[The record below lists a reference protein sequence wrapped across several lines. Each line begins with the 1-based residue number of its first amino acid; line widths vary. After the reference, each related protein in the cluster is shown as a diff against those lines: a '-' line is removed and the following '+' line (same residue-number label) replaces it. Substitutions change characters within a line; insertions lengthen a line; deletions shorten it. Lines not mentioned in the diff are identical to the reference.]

1 MIIRDET
8 ASDRRAVYEVVSAAF
23 KQSPEA
29 ELVEALSG
37 NGDMMISLVAEHE
50 QHLIG
55 HIALSKME
63 APFPALALA
72 PLSVETRPAAHGRRF
87 PACPRSYRPG

>member
-29 ELVEALSG
+29 ELVEAPSG
-37 NGDMMISLVAEHE
+37 NGDMMISLVA
-50 QHLIG
+50 
-55 HIALSKME
+55 
-63 APFPALALA
+63 ALA